1 MSRRCGVKDHRSHWH
16 EEARQMKRDGVPLAD
31 IAEKFGRTIPA
42 VGLATKGIPA
52 KHGARRNRGEVGG
65 FPMGSKA
72 RVAISFSD
80 DQVQR
85 INEIA
90 LSEGVSFSLA
100 VSMLVDV
107 ALQSGHSEALSDR
120 IAA

>member
-1 MSRRCGVKDHRSHWH
+1 MSEILGTNRAWWH
-16 EEARQMKRDGVPLAD
+16 EEARQMKRDGVALAD
-31 IAEKFGRTIPA
+31 IAAKFERTVSA
-42 VGLATKGIPA
+42 VDLATRGIPA

-65 FPMGSKA
+65 FTMGSKA

-80 DQVQR
+80 DQVRR

-90 LSEGVSFSLA
+90 LREGVSFSLA
-100 VSMLVDV
+100 VARLVDV
-107 ALQSGHSEALSDR
+107 ALQSDHSAPLSDR